1 MLGFCNSAGGE
12 VGVCLIKNKT
22 PQSLPTHPGF
32 RVPLPQLIL
41 SERCGPDQGEL
52 HAKHLLS
59 SVFPGSWVGLVALDL
74 FVFF

>member
-32 RVPLPQLIL
+32 RVPVPQLIL
-41 SERCGPDQGEL
+41 SERAGPDQGEL

-59 SVFPGSWVGLVALDL
+59 SVNSGSWVGLV
-74 FVFF
+74 V